1 VRAFVLSS
9 LLMIA
14 ASARAQTLLR
24 MATPAPDGTA
34 WARAI
39 HRFALWVEDETGGT
53 LKVKI
58 YYGGIAGDE
67 LQMAA
72 RIKKDQ
78 LDGAF
83 SGGMLCMKLA
93 PSLRVMRVLGLFQS
107 RNELRYVLG
116 KLKPETDAELRH
128 VGLELLG
135 TTRIG
140 PDLIFARQKIT
151 TMGQLKSTRLWIWD
165 VDETLEPGL
174 RYAGFSLVPAPLE
187 AASKLYDAG
196 EVDGFVAAPSS
207 ALAFQW
213 SAQARFL
220 LPLRLSTLDACV
232 LVSHR
237 FLDAQPVETQRV
249 IRDAAARAVTLL
261 DDAQQLQDEA
271 LLNGLFQKQGLRVL
285 PIPDELRARFFVESR
300 QAREALPSTVISKE
314 LMDRVMSM
322 LADYRA
328 EHHGAPGGL

>member
-1 VRAFVLSS
+1 MLSS
-9 LLMIA
+9 LLVMIA
-14 ASARAQTLLR
+14 PARAQTLLR
-24 MATPAPDGTA
+24 MATPAPDGTN

-39 HRFALWVEDETGGT
+39 HRFALSIESETHGA

-67 LQMAA
+67 LQVAE

-78 LDGAF
+78 LDGAI

-116 KLKPETDAELRH
+116 KLKPETDDELRRA
-128 VGLELLG
+128 GYALLG
-135 TTRIG
+135 TTGIG
-140 PDLIFARQKIT
+140 PELIFARRPIA
-151 TMGQLKSTRLWIWD
+151 TMAELKHTRLWIWD
-165 VDETLEPGL
+165 ADETLQPGL
-174 RYAGFSLVPAPLE
+174 RSAGFTTVPAPLE
-187 AASKLYDAG
+187 DAAKLYDARK
-196 EVDGFVAAPSS
+196 VDGFVAAPSA

-213 SAQARFL
+213 SAQARYL

-232 LVSHR
+232 LVANR
-237 FLDAQPVETQRV
+237 FLEAQPVETQRV
-249 IRDAAARAVTLL
+249 IRDVAARVVTQL
-261 DDAQQLQDEA
+261 DDAQLVQDEA
-271 LLNGLFQKQGLRVL
+271 LLNGLFQKQGLSVL
-285 PIPDELRARFFVESR
+285 PIPDELRARFFDDSR
-300 QAREALPSTVISKE
+300 QAREALPPTVISKE

-328 EHHGAPGGL
+328 EHRGAGAP

>member
-9 LLMIA
+9 LFVLA
-14 ASARAQTLLR
+14 TPLRAQTLLR
-24 MATPAPDGTA
+24 MATPAPDGTS

-39 HRFALWVEDETGGT
+39 HRFAISVEHETQGA

-67 LQMAA
+67 LQMGE
-72 RIKKDQ
+72 RIQKDQ

-107 RNELRYVLG
+107 EKELRFVQNKLKHDTDNELRRAGYV
-116 KLKPETDAELRH
+116 
-128 VGLELLG
+128 LLG
-135 TTRIG
+135 TTGIG
-140 PDLIFARQKIT
+140 PELIFARKPIG
-151 TMGQLKSTRLWIWD
+151 TMGELKRTRLWIWD
-165 VDETLEPGL
+165 ADETLQPGL
-174 RYAGFSLVPAPLE
+174 RAAGFTLVPAPLE
-187 AASKLYDAG
+187 SASKLYDMG
-196 EVDGFVAAPSS
+196 KVDGFVAAPSA

-213 SAQARFL
+213 SAQARYL

-232 LVSHR
+232 LVTNR

-249 IRDAAARAVTLL
+249 IRDVAAKVVNQL
-261 DDAQQLQDEA
+261 DDVQQLQDDA
-271 LLNGLFQKQGLRVL
+271 LLNGLFQKQGMRVL
-285 PIPDELRARFFVESR
+285 PVPDELRARFFVDSR
-300 QAREALPSTVISKE
+300 QARETLPPTVVSKE
-314 LMDRVMSM
+314 LMDRVLSL

-328 EHHGAPGGL
+328 EHHGAGGN

>member
-1 VRAFVLSS
+1 VRALVLSS
-9 LLMIA
+9 LLVIA
-14 ASARAQTLLR
+14 APARAQTLLR
-24 MATPAPDGTA
+24 MATPAPDGTS

-39 HRFALWVEDETGGT
+39 HRFAVSVEEETRGA

-67 LQMAA
+67 MQVAE
-72 RIKKDQ
+72 RIKRDQ

-116 KLKPETDAELRH
+116 KLKHETDEELHRA
-128 VGLELLG
+128 GFELLG
-135 TTRIG
+135 TPDIG
-140 PDLIFARQKIT
+140 PELVFARQPIA
-151 TMGQLKSTRLWIWD
+151 TMTELKRTRLWIWNA
-165 VDETLEPGL
+165 DETLLPGL
-174 RYAGFSLVPAPLE
+174 RSAGFTLVPAPLE
-187 AASKLYDAG
+187 SAGRLYDTG
-196 EVDGFVAAPSS
+196 KVDGFVAAPSA

-213 SAQARFL
+213 SAQARYL

-232 LVSHR
+232 LVANR
-237 FLDAQPVETQRV
+237 FIDAQPVETQRV
-249 IRDAAARAVTLL
+249 IRTVAAKVVTQLDDVQELQEAALL
-261 DDAQQLQDEA
+261 D
-271 LLNGLFQKQGLRVL
+271 GLFQKQGLSVL
-285 PIPDELRARFFVESR
+285 PIPDDLRARFFVESR
-300 QAREALPSTVISKE
+300 QARDALPATVISKE

-328 EHHGAPGGL
+328 EHHGAGGP